1 MWVYLIQG
9 MGYGFAAAVQ
19 PGPFQAYLISQTL
32 SNGWRRTLPAA
43 LAPLISDGPIILL
56 TLVVLSYVPVWFQR
70 FLYLAGGLFIL
81 YLAYGAFVAWRN
93 FDEMGVATHSPS
105 RQSAIRA
112 AMMNALSPGPY
123 LYWSLVT
130 GPILLAG
137 WRQAP
142 VNGVGFLISF
152 YATIVLSLIAIIV
165 VFGTARRL
173 GPKFNRALV
182 GVSAIALA
190 GFGLYQLW
198 LGLGNGPRVEAPL
211 SKILVQ

>member
-173 GPKFNRALV
+173 GPKFNRVLV

-198 LGLGNGPRVEAPL
+198 LGLGNGRAG
-211 SKILVQ
+211 